1 MSQGM
6 PDSCPDCQGTLQVIR
21 LGNSVGKDTSIDGM
35 ELRYVTARFD
45 MYGTVN
51 AVRCD
56 RCTRIFLYGK
66 AAQTR

>member
-1 MSQGM
+1 M
-6 PDSCPDCQGTLQVIR
+6 PDSCPDCQGSLQVIR
-21 LGNSVGKDTSIDGM
+21 IGNSVSKDATIDGM

-51 AVRCD
+51 AFRCE

-66 AAQTR
+66 SSQTR

>member
-21 LGNSVGKDTSIDGM
+21 LGNNASKDATIDGM
-35 ELRYVTARFD
+35 ELGYVTARFD
-45 MYGTVN
+45 MHGKV
-51 AVRCD
+51 AAFRCD

-66 AAQTR
+66 SSQSR